1 MLHQQLHSICEF
13 FTSAKVHRGFRI
25 NQRIVMQS
33 LGHGYAA
40 TEKLKTLMN
49 IPKPKT
55 VNNYNKTVWKIRY
68 VVHFMLF
75 IKGIEI
81 KKFEYVRHYRKLVG
95 TRLRNLKKKEK
106 GLGQIWKG
114 FSYRCH
120 NQSTEKSW
128 RWSYLSSCW
137 LLEKYEIKF
146 FSFLV
151 SYCFRERQY
160 VPLSTFSSWLKLLV
174 QIQRW

>member
-1 MLHQQLHSICEF
+1 
-13 FTSAKVHRGFRI
+13 
-25 NQRIVMQS
+25 MQS

-49 IPKPKT
+49 IPKPMT
-55 VNNYNKTVWKIRY
+55 VNNYNKTVSKIRY

-106 GLGQIWKG
+106 GLGQI
-114 FSYRCH
+114 
-120 NQSTEKSW
+120 
-128 RWSYLSSCW
+128 
-137 LLEKYEIKF
+137 
-146 FSFLV
+146 
-151 SYCFRERQY
+151 
-160 VPLSTFSSWLKLLV
+160 
-174 QIQRW
+174 